1 MTYMVTYVTCQTK
14 KLTTL
19 VATSAATPAS
29 PAGVPG
35 QGVAPPGTHSLP

>member
-19 VATSAATPAS
+19 PATSPATPSS
-29 PAGVPG
+29 PTGVLG
-35 QGVAPPGTHSLP
+35 QRVAPPGTHSLP